1 MRFLGEVHPL
11 QGKLRLTVLEV
22 ALVVIAA
29 GLVIEVD
36 EVEAV
41 AEVEVLREEVGA
53 LQEEDGVA

>member
-1 MRFLGEVHPL
+1 MRFLVEVNPL
-11 QGKLRLTVLEV
+11 QGKLRLTVPEV

-53 LQEEDGVA
+53 LQEVDGGA

>member
-1 MRFLGEVHPL
+1 VEVNPL
-11 QGKLRLTVLEV
+11 HGKLRLTVPEV

-53 LQEEDGVA
+53 LQEVDGVG